1 MPDEFVELA
10 TKAIRTWVLEKRIID
25 TPAPVP
31 ESMRGRA
38 GVFVSIHEDGDLRG
52 CIGTFLPTTANIAR
66 EIIEM
71 AIEACS
77 GDPRFSPVRPNEL
90 DGLEINVDVL
100 DLPEPID
107 SIAQLDPKTYGVIV
121 SRGAR
126 RGLLLPD
133 LEGID
138 TAEQQVAIAR
148 RKAGIYDDGPVQ
160 LQRFRVTRHT

>member
-10 TKAIRTWVLEKRIID
+10 RKAIRVWVLEKRAIE

-31 ESMRGRA
+31 ENMRGRA

-77 GDPRFSPVRPNEL
+77 QDPRFMPVRPNEL
-90 DGLEINVDVL
+90 DKLEINVDVL
-100 DLPEPID
+100 SSPESVDNIT
-107 SIAQLDPKTYGVIV
+107 QLDPKTYGVIV
-121 SRGAR
+121 SRGPR

-160 LQRFRVTRHT
+160 LQRFKVTRHT

>member
-10 TKAIRTWVLEKRIID
+10 RKAVRTWVLEKKAIE
-25 TPAPVP
+25 TPAPIP
-31 ESMRGRA
+31 ENMKGRA

-52 CIGTFLPTTANIAR
+52 CIGTFLPTTANIAH

-71 AIEACS
+71 AIEACYQ
-77 GDPRFSPVRPNEL
+77 DTRFMPVRPNEL
-90 DGLEINVDVL
+90 DKLEINVDVL
-100 DLPEPID
+100 SSPEPID
-107 SIAQLDPKTYGVIV
+107 NIAQLDPKIYGVIV
-121 SRGAR
+121 YRGPR

-160 LQRFRVTRHT
+160 LQRFKVTRHT

>member
-10 TKAIRTWVLEKRIID
+10 RKAIKAWVLEKRTIE

-31 ESMRGRA
+31 ENMKGKA

-52 CIGTFLPTTANIAR
+52 CIGTFLPTTANIAH

-77 GDPRFSPVRPNEL
+77 QDPRFMPIRPNEL
-90 DGLEINVDVL
+90 DKLEINVDVL
-100 DLPEPID
+100 SSPEPID
-107 SIAQLDPKTYGVIV
+107 NIIQLDPKTYGGVV
-121 SRGAR
+121 SRGPK

-160 LQRFRVTRHT
+160 LQRFKVTRHT